1 METAGDTEV
10 DECFSVELA
19 ENVTM
24 TPLTKKKGQNRLVMQ
39 VNKYIP
45 HFLRIPL
52 KLDKRDLKL
61 FQEDYVTAEQD

>member
-1 METAGDTEV
+1 
-10 DECFSVELA
+10 
-19 ENVTM
+19 
-24 TPLTKKKGQNRLVMQ
+24 MQ

-61 FQEDYVTAEQD
+61 FQEDYITAEQDQDEDLLL